1 MKYFIIC
8 ILSLFFSKAVY
19 GEVCLSLEREWIELN
34 DIGNRFKISPKGS
47 HLFYYMEEKNSLI
60 LFDLDTKEKTEF
72 ISFKKNLSDVDLFL
86 NDFYG
91 FSQDDSLAWSKA
103 SNPFIKAKNFAT
115 GEIKSF
121 SSVPEGALAI
131 ATHYDFLEKKS
142 KLFTLYAEENYVEKI
157 EKLEEAAQKE
167 KWSRKETL
175 KRLKEIL
182 QTIKGGISVLNLK
195 NFSQRIDIPVKMH
208 DIIFTCS
215 ILSSNLLL
223 QVRNNG
229 SLYGKNLDLKSPFF
243 EIFGPIE
250 GIKEVYAPNANF
262 LDSDFIPNCFFLD
275 ENKVLI
281 KNFENGNVILRR
293 IKEREEFI
301 IPEEFVKGDHIEK
314 RIYYP
319 FIRID
324 LGAVYHIPSAQVHYL
339 NENHMQY
346 YEYYEHV
353 ASNIAQ
359 VHYLNENHRTQYK
372 HLRLMGKA
380 GQSIIQVLFEPAPHY
395 RVKKI
400 QFVHHPFDEEKKR
413 ILFEWDPHDIN
424 YMSHNSDVSLFFIGT
439 VFGDL
444 FILDVQTGH
453 IKKHFFG
460 QWPSS
465 FSISDSGNNF
475 VFKYLENGRASYK
488 IHRIQEKCVQPES
501 GLSTTLE
508 QSFQEFA
515 NFEDPGEEDFL
526 SFLTGVLEEEE
537 NIKKYSYQIQAV
549 LWKIL
554 LSKPHLYLDLY
565 FHYPELKSLPPFSP
579 DLIKKEKVK
588 AQVRKALLSLFEI
601 QTHFRHTWL
610 FYWDFIHI
618 LKPILQVLT
627 KEEKDFYIEKITE
640 SLSNG
645 ATQNVKV
652 FQDVFQSKLFYV
664 IYSHVKSW
672 FGRDYEPV
680 SDITV
685 LRKRQSFQTLILSS
699 EPIKNHPS
707 KKTGFGIHYAF
718 VEKLSREMFIGE
730 VKGGQELVR
739 DSVEWNVLNGKSY
752 RAYLQVNVQDME
764 DKSYLKKDKSPHYES
779 VWKDEKMTGLIIIGS
794 SLRSFSKPLLKNY
807 LSYFKDQ
814 GFKFSPLPVSD
825 FQPFF
830 KEKIGN
836 CELDYFLKESHS
848 DGDERNVFRFDRF
861 NDVMRGVRQA
871 EKGQTEIIY
880 LAFPKPF
887 HFKKPETLLF
897 SNLELAELIR
907 QRERKGCGEI
917 TYFNT
922 SCWAHVKARY
932 EIEAAH
938 SPLFLNIPS
947 KSLSNTFLNEEG
959 TAIRALIDSYRNNL
973 DFDGFRKALEKNAG
987 YKSGRLNQ
995 YIFPDESEYY
1005 QSIFESISIPLKIHI
1020 DLQIKENGKWK
1031 SIQPDEAL

>member
-47 HLFYYMEEKNSLI
+47 HFFYYMEERDSLI
-60 LFDLDTKEKTEF
+60 LFDLDTKEETEF
-72 ISFKKNLSDVDLFL
+72 VNFKQTNLRPSPFW

-91 FSQDDSLAWSKA
+91 FSKDSSLAWSWL
-103 SNPFIKAKNFAT
+103 SNRFMKVKNFVK
-115 GEIKSF
+115 GETQTF
-121 SSVPEGALAI
+121 SNIPEGTSFVTTYGGALVG
-131 ATHYDFLEKKS
+131 KS
-142 KLFTLYAEENYVEKI
+142 KIFTLYAEENYLEKV
-157 EKLEEAAQKE
+157 KKFKEAAQKE
-167 KWSRKETL
+167 KWSKKE
-175 KRLKEIL
+175 KRIRFKKIA
-182 QTIKGGISVLNLK
+182 QNIDAGISVLNLK
-195 NFSQRIDIPVKMH
+195 NLSQRINIPLKF
-208 DIIFTCS
+208 DDLSLNCIF
-215 ILSSNLLL
+215 LSSDLLL
-223 QVRNNG
+223 QIHNDG
-229 SLYGKNLDLKSPFF
+229 SVYGKSLADPKSLFF

-250 GIKEVYAPNANF
+250 GIKGVYSPSFNF
-262 LDSDFIPNCFFLD
+262 LNPDLTTNCFFRE
-275 ENKVLI
+275 ENIILVKD
-281 KNFENGNVILRR
+281 FESGDVILRR
-293 IKEREEFI
+293 IREREEFI
-301 IPEEFVKGDHIEK
+301 IPEEFAKGDRIEE

-319 FIRID
+319 FIFID
-324 LGAVYHIPSAQVHYL
+324 RDTVYHIPSAQVHYL
-339 NENHMQY
+339 NENQGIFY
-346 YEYYEHV
+346 
-353 ASNIAQ
+353 
-359 VHYLNENHRTQYK
+359 
-372 HLRLMGKA
+372 MGKA
-380 GQSIIQVLFEPAPHY
+380 GQSIIQFLFRDRIVNETILP
-395 RVKKI
+395 RSLIKKI
-400 QFVHHPFDEEKKR
+400 QFVHHPFDESKKR
-413 ILFEWDPHDIN
+413 ILFEWDTDDIN
-424 YMSHNSDVSLFFIGT
+424 AISRNPDSSLFVIKT
-439 VFGDL
+439 VFGDM
-444 FILDVQTGH
+444 FILDAQTGH
-453 IKKHFFG
+453 IKRHFLG
-460 QWPSS
+460 QQPSS
-465 FSISDSGNNF
+465 FGMSASGNSF
-475 VFKYLENGRASYK
+475 IFKYLENRRASYK
-488 IHRIQEKCVQPES
+488 IHRIQEKCVQPAS
-501 GLSTTLE
+501 GLPTTLE
-508 QSFQEFA
+508 EGFQEFA
-515 NFEDPGEEDFL
+515 NFKDPDEKDFL

-537 NIKKYSYQIQAV
+537 NIKKYSYQIQTV

-565 FHYPELKSLPPFSP
+565 FHYPALKSLTPFSP
-579 DLIKKEKVK
+579 DLIKEEKVK
-588 AQVRKALLSLFEI
+588 TQVRKALLSLFEI
-601 QTHFRHTWL
+601 QTQFRHTWL
-610 FYWDFIHI
+610 FYWDFIPA
-618 LKPILQVLT
+618 LKPILQALT
-627 KEEKDFYIEKITE
+627 KEEQDFYIEKITE

-645 ATQNVKV
+645 AAQNVKV

-685 LRKRQSFQTLILSS
+685 LRKKHSFQTLILSS
-699 EPIKNHPS
+699 EPIKNHS
-707 KKTGFGIHYAF
+707 SQKTGFGIHYAF
-718 VEKLSREMFIGE
+718 VEKLSREMSITE

-752 RAYLQVNVQDME
+752 RAYLQVNVQNLE
-764 DKSYLKKDKSPHYES
+764 DRSYLKKDKSPHYEG

-814 GFKFSPLPVSD
+814 GFEFSPLPVSD
-825 FQPFF
+825 FQSFL
-830 KEKIGN
+830 KEKIKS

-861 NDVMRGVRQA
+861 NDVMKGVRQV
-871 EKGQTEIIY
+871 EKDRTETIY

-887 HFKKPETLLF
+887 YFKKPETLLF

-932 EIEAAH
+932 EIEAVH

-959 TAIRALIDSYRNNL
+959 TAIRSLIHSYRNNL

-1005 QSIFESISIPLKIHI
+1005 QSIFEAISIPLKIHI